1 MLGEVFYWIFNM
13 SLIASLMG
21 CLVLLLRKIRAVP
34 RRIAAFL
41 WIIPFVRVCVPFG
54 GGSPF
59 SLMSLLARYTTRTVT
74 VWQPADFISFSTT
87 NYLMA
92 ANEYFPITYKV
103 QILEP
108 VFRTAGVIWIIVAM
122 AILLALGILYTA
134 TLREIRDAKH
144 LEGNVYLSEKVAG
157 PAVYGIFKPRIV
169 LPAAVEGQD
178 LTYILQHERTHIRR
192 ADNLWRL
199 LGFFSA
205 ALHWFNPL
213 SWIFLKSFLSDL
225 ELACDERAIAAYGEA
240 ERKEYARTL
249 LACAENKSVFAS
261 AFGGAKVRTRIEN
274 VLSYKKMT
282 GAALISFAV
291 LTAVIIYTMITN
303 AG

>member
-21 CLVLLLRKIRAVP
+21 CLVLLLRRIKAVP

-41 WIIPFVRVCVPFG
+41 WIVPFVRMCVPFG
-54 GGSPF
+54 VGSRF

-74 VWQPADFISFSTT
+74 LWQPADPVSFSLT
-87 NYLMA
+87 NVMMA

-103 QILEP
+103 QLLEP
-108 VFRTAGVIWIIVAM
+108 LFRTAGVIWAVVSL
-122 AILLALGILYTA
+122 AILLALGILYAA
-134 TLREIRDAKH
+134 TRREIRDARR

-157 PAVYGIFKPRIV
+157 AAAYGIIRPRIV
-169 LPAAVEGQD
+169 LPAAYEEQN
-178 LTYILQHERTHIRR
+178 LMYILQHERMHIRR
-192 ADNLWRL
+192 VDNLWRL
-199 LGFFSA
+199 LGFFAA

-213 SWIFLKSFLSDL
+213 SWIFLKAFLGDL
-225 ELACDERAIAAYGEA
+225 ELACDERAVAAYGEA

-249 LACAENKSVFAS
+249 LACAEQKSVFAS

-282 GAALISFAV
+282 GLAAAAFAV
-291 LTAVIIYTMITN
+291 LTAAVIWVMITN